1 MGILKCGWHM
11 PSFPVDGSSGASF
24 IRQIH
29 QTLEHIHPSIDSVW
43 VDDHLMPWATWQPNT
58 TPYLECATTIASFAA
73 VYPTLRFGAS
83 VFCQSYRNPGLLAKM
98 AANLQLLT
106 GGRFIFGI
114 GAGWM
119 QSEYDAYD
127 YAFPA
132 PGVRLT
138 QLEETIQIVKR
149 LWTTA
154 PASFDGTYYHLTNA
168 YCEPRPDPIPPILI
182 GGGGEKRTLRI
193 VANYADWW
201 NIPGGTIETYA
212 HKLSV
217 LKQYCSEIGR
227 DEVTI
232 VKTWSPE
239 AIAVAETEAEA
250 QRIADGSPYNNS
262 TAIIGTPQQVA
273 AQLQPF
279 ADLGVEHFIV
289 RLMDF
294 PNTAGLDLFVH
305 EVMPRLKG

>member
-1 MGILKCGWHM
+1 
-11 PSFPVDGSSGASF
+11 
-24 IRQIH
+24 
-29 QTLEHIHPSIDSVW
+29 
-43 VDDHLMPWATWQPNT
+43 
-58 TPYLECATTIASFAA
+58 
-73 VYPTLRFGAS
+73 
-83 VFCQSYRNPGLLAKM
+83 
-98 AANLQLLT
+98 
-106 GGRFIFGI
+106 
-114 GAGWM
+114 
-119 QSEYDAYD
+119 
-127 YAFPA
+127 
-132 PGVRLT
+132 
-138 QLEETIQIVKR
+138 
-149 LWTTA
+149 
-154 PASFDGTYYHLTNA
+154 FDGTYYHLTNA